1 MASHHLAQLDGRTS
15 YGTTR
20 HTLRPLPAVD
30 VCSLT
35 GNVMI
40 DSIVS
45 LEALGRMAQWSATFA
60 AAVFAL
66 AFTAQ
71 GAKAD
76 LKLCNKTESR
86 VGVALGYKDKEGWAS
101 EGWWNIGANNCETL
115 LKGPLIARYYYIFA
129 VDYDKGGSWG
139 GKSMMCTR
147 DKIFTIRG
155 IGTCTERGFQK
166 TGFFEVDT
174 KEETDWT
181 ISLSGEKTTTPGNK
195 TQ

>member
-1 MASHHLAQLDGRTS
+1 MARA
-15 YGTTR
+15 
-20 HTLRPLPAVD
+20 AAA
-30 VCSLT
+30 LT
-35 GNVMI
+35 ALI
-40 DSIVS
+40 I
-45 LEALGRMAQWSATFA
+45 ALGSASGA
-60 AAVFAL
+60 
-66 AFTAQ
+66 
-71 GAKAD
+71 AKAD

-155 IGTCTERGFQK
+155 IGNCPERGFQK

-174 KEETDWT
+174 KEEVDWT
-181 ISLSGEKTTTPGNK
+181 ISLSGEKTTTPG
-195 TQ
+195 TQSQ

>member
-1 MASHHLAQLDGRTS
+1 LRCHHAIGRQAGAVIMLPNLAFG
-15 YGTTR
+15 
-20 HTLRPLPAVD
+20 VD
-30 VCSLT
+30 RSIANR
-35 GNVMI
+35 NVMN
-40 DSIVS
+40 DSSVGVGMRGPM
-45 LEALGRMAQWSATFA
+45 LRLLALGFVA
-60 AAVFAL
+60 ALGFGLSSTAAL
-66 AFTAQ
+66 
-71 GAKAD
+71 AD
-76 LKLCNKTESR
+76 LKLCNKTDSR

-101 EGWWNIGANNCETL
+101 EGWWNIGPNNCETL

-155 IGTCTERGFQK
+155 ITDCESRGYQK

-174 KEETDWT
+174 GEETDWT
-181 ISLSGEKTTTPGNK
+181 ISLSGEKTSTGAQ